1 MERVATEVETEL
13 LDLSGAT
20 LEDLERREGL
30 RHEGLSA
37 VTERLLDIVQ
47 RPPTIGN
54 SSASQET
61 CVS

>member
-20 LEDLERREGL
+20 LEDLER
-30 RHEGLSA
+30 HEGISA

-47 RPPTIGN
+47 RPPTIAN
-54 SSASQET
+54 ASSSDP

>member
-20 LEDLERREGL
+20 LEDLD
-30 RHEGLSA
+30 RHEGISA

-47 RPPTIGN
+47 RPPTVGGN
-54 SSASQET
+54 ASSSPDA

>member
-20 LEDLERREGL
+20 LEDLE

-54 SSASQET
+54 SSVSQDG

>member
-20 LEDLERREGL
+20 LEDLD

-47 RPPTIGN
+47 RPPTVGGN
-54 SSASQET
+54 SSSSSSTGE

>member
-20 LEDLERREGL
+20 LEDLDRY
-30 RHEGLSA
+30 EGLSA
-37 VTERLLDIVQ
+37 VTERLLDLVQ

-54 SSASQET
+54 SSTSEP

>member
-13 LDLSGAT
+13 LDLSGTT
-20 LEDLERREGL
+20 LEDLERY
-30 RHEGLSA
+30 EGLSA

-47 RPPTIGN
+47 RPPTVGGN
-54 SSASQET
+54 ASSSQEV

>member
-20 LEDLERREGL
+20 LEDLDRDEGTTAVAL
-30 RHEGLSA
+30 RLICA
-37 VTERLLDIVQ
+37 VRNPAT
-47 RPPTIGN
+47 
-54 SSASQET
+54 SASSSDATQQS

>member
-20 LEDLERREGL
+20 LEDLERY
-30 RHEGLSA
+30 EGLSA
-37 VTERLLDIVQ
+37 VTERLLDIV
-47 RPPTIGN
+47 RCPPTVGGN
-54 SSASQET
+54 ASTSSSTGT

>member
-20 LEDLERREGL
+20 LEDLER
-30 RHEGLSA
+30 HEGLSA

-47 RPPTIGN
+47 CPPTVGGN
-54 SSASQET
+54 SSSSEG
-61 CVS
+61 CGSVSPL

>member
-20 LEDLERREGL
+20 LEDLERY
-30 RHEGLSA
+30 EGLSA

-54 SSASQET
+54 SSTSEP

>member
-20 LEDLERREGL
+20 LEDLER
-30 RHEGLSA
+30 HEGVSA

-54 SSASQET
+54 SSASPDS

>member
-20 LEDLERREGL
+20 LEDLER
-30 RHEGLSA
+30 HEGLSA

-47 RPPTIGN
+47 FPPTVGGN
-54 SSASQET
+54 SSASGA
-61 CVS
+61 C

>member
-20 LEDLERREGL
+20 LEDLERYEGI
-30 RHEGLSA
+30 SA
-37 VTERLLDIVQ
+37 VTERLLDIV
-47 RPPTIGN
+47 RCPPTIAN
-54 SSASQET
+54 ASSSEP

>member
-20 LEDLERREGL
+20 LEDLER
-30 RHEGLSA
+30 HQGLSA

-47 RPPTIGN
+47 YPPTVGGN
-54 SSASQET
+54 SSSSEN
-61 CVS
+61 CE

>member
-20 LEDLERREGL
+20 LEDLER
-30 RHEGLSA
+30 HEGLSA

-47 RPPTIGN
+47 FPPTVAGN
-54 SSASQET
+54 SSATNQ
-61 CVS
+61 C

>member
-20 LEDLERREGL
+20 LADLE

-37 VTERLLDIVQ
+37 VTERLLDVVQ
-47 RPPTIGN
+47 FPPTVNGN
-54 SSASQET
+54 SSASNV

>member
-20 LEDLERREGL
+20 LEDLER
-30 RHEGLSA
+30 HKGLSA

-47 RPPTIGN
+47 YPPTVSGN
-54 SSASQET
+54 SSTSEG
-61 CVS
+61 CGPSVSRL